1 MTARRSERRADGL
14 AHRVNRKSS
23 FPPVIDADTR
33 VLVLGS
39 LPGEASLAAGRYY
52 AHPRNLFWRLIGA
65 VIDVDLAALEY
76 EVRLATLLEHG
87 VGLWDTVR
95 SGQRE
100 GSLDAALR
108 EVECNDLAAMLARA
122 PALGAIGFNGATSA
136 RIGRPVLGGVLHGLP
151 DLALIDLPSSSPAF
165 AAMTLAEKTRRWLA
179 LRPYLDQA
187 KDSAARESRA

>member
-1 MTARRSERRADGL
+1 MT
-14 AHRVNRKSS
+14 RKSS
-23 FPPVIDADTR
+23 FPPVIDANTR

-52 AHPRNLFWRLIGA
+52 AHPRNGFWHLIGA
-65 VIDVDLAALEY
+65 VIDVDLVALDY
-76 EVRLATLLEHG
+76 EARLDTLREHG

-95 SGQRE
+95 SGKRQ

-108 EVECNDLAAMLARA
+108 EIEGNDLTAVLGQA
-122 PALGAIGFNGATSA
+122 PAIAAIGFNGATSA
-136 RIGRPVLGGVLHGLP
+136 RIGRPVLGGVLGGMP

-165 AAMTLAEKTRRWLA
+165 AAMPLAEKTRRWLA

-187 KDSAARESRA
+187 KKDAATELRT